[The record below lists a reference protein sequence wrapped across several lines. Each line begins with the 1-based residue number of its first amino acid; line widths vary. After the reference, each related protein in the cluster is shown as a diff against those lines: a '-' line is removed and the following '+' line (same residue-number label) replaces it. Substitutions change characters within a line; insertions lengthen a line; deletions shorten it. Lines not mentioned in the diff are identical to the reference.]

1 MATRKKIGVF
11 PKPLVHEI
19 EAAKLKHLMAMR
31 GVDSVRANVD
41 GKPALIE
48 VTSLDSAIGS
58 KPDYLITA
66 DFPAADTFQLQAAP
80 LATDE
85 METIIK
91 QLDWHLA
98 ESG

>member
-11 PKPLVHEI
+11 PKPLDHEV

-31 GVDSVRANVD
+31 GVDSVRADVD
-41 GKPALIE
+41 GKPALID
-48 VTSLDSAIGS
+48 VTSLELKNGS
-58 KPDYLITA
+58 KPDYIVTA

-91 QLDWHLA
+91 QLEWHLA

>member
-1 MATRKKIGVF
+1 MATPKKIGIF
-11 PKPLVHEI
+11 PEPLVHDV

-41 GKPALIE
+41 GKPALID
-48 VTSLDSAIGS
+48 VTSLDLANGS
-58 KPDYLITA
+58 KPDYIVTA

>member
-11 PKPLVHEI
+11 PKPLDHEV

-91 QLDWHLA
+91 QLEWHLA